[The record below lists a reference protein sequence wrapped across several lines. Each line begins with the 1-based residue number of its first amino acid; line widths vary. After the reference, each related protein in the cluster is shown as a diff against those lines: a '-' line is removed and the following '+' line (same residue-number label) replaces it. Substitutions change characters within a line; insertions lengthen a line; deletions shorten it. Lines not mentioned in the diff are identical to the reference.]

1 MRQIKKYYLIIILCL
16 TTSLASG
23 CWSRREIGDL
33 AIVGGMA
40 IDVTKKNGKTK
51 YQVILNILQPSQL
64 GGGQTSA
71 GMGGKGGTAET
82 AKATWQMM
90 GEGDT
95 IYDAIKD
102 VSFRSPRSLFFSHMR
117 YVIFSEEVA
126 REGLHKILDFFN
138 RYREIRLRTYLLMG
152 KGSIKEIIKTFP
164 ELEPTHAEELEKI
177 AEITLMENSRFLM
190 TDIKRFTENMIE
202 PGIDPVVGLV
212 EIVDESPD
220 LGSKQTI
227 KTMTFKGG
235 AAFRGDKLAGLLN
248 EDEMRGYLIAIGKA
262 NGGIFPINMGQ
273 DESMVSVELTK
284 KVSSNL
290 KVEVEENRLKVKIS
304 ILAFGELGEHQS
316 LNKIATS
323 EQMQKLDDIF
333 SKTISN
339 EVRATV
345 KKAQEYKTDI
355 FGIGQALE
363 RSDPQTWKKIK
374 KDWPEYFSQSQV
386 TIDVQAHVQRNGLIS
401 DTPVPDT
408 SIPEQ

>member
-1 MRQIKKYYLIIILCL
+1 
-16 TTSLASG
+16 
-23 CWSRREIGDL
+23 
-33 AIVGGMA
+33 MA

-202 PGIDPVVGLV
+202 PGID
-212 EIVDESPD
+212 
-220 LGSKQTI
+220 
-227 KTMTFKGG
+227 
-235 AAFRGDKLAGLLN
+235 R
-248 EDEMRGYLIAIGKA
+248 
-262 NGGIFPINMGQ
+262 
-273 DESMVSVELTK
+273 
-284 KVSSNL
+284 
-290 KVEVEENRLKVKIS
+290 
-304 ILAFGELGEHQS
+304 
-316 LNKIATS
+316 
-323 EQMQKLDDIF
+323 
-333 SKTISN
+333 
-339 EVRATV
+339 
-345 KKAQEYKTDI
+345 
-355 FGIGQALE
+355 
-363 RSDPQTWKKIK
+363 
-374 KDWPEYFSQSQV
+374 
-386 TIDVQAHVQRNGLIS
+386 
-401 DTPVPDT
+401 
-408 SIPEQ
+408 